1 MLGGSVIKVVSCCK
15 INYFGH
21 FSTIIEDFDWT
32 NTVGEVK
39 GSFFSW
45 SFLPWWP
52 KSTKS
57 HDLFFENS
65 ITGATGARNFFVHVN
80 LPKPISVRSNR
91 ISFKEWGLFLTM
103 PPPKKYFWALR
114 RAVNSPCWCC
124 LVCENDLS
132 QAAIHCA
139 NVMDYAIC
147 KLYTQC
153 AGEMRASFTSVTVP
167 PYPPPELPRI
177 SWIHLHNAGAGG
189 GKTKSG
195 FVK

>member
-15 INYFGH
+15 INYFGQ
-21 FSTIIEDFDWT
+21 FSTILEDFDWT

-57 HDLFFENS
+57 HDLVFENS
-65 ITGATGARNFFVHVN
+65 ITGATGAKKIFVHVN
-80 LPKPISVRSNR
+80 LPKPISFWSNR

-114 RAVNSPCWCC
+114 RAVCQELHRLEPQSWSRWPSPSIHRERSRCRCTPLTSLPCSSGSPIC
-124 LVCENDLS
+124 LQLPCMPSGHIRWISEHF
-132 QAAIHCA
+132 A
-139 NVMDYAIC
+139 
-147 KLYTQC
+147 
-153 AGEMRASFTSVTVP
+153 VP
-167 PYPPPELPRI
+167 L
-177 SWIHLHNAGAGG
+177 
-189 GKTKSG
+189 
-195 FVK
+195 

>member
-15 INYFGH
+15 INYFGQ

-57 HDLFFENS
+57 HDLVFENS

-80 LPKPISVRSNR
+80 LPKPISVWSNR
-91 ISFKEWGLFLTM
+91 ISFKEWGLFFTTLERYLFFGFTR
-103 PPPKKYFWALR
+103 YFRFWYESDNTCDISDLVKNAL
-114 RAVNSPCWCC
+114 
-124 LVCENDLS
+124 
-132 QAAIHCA
+132 
-139 NVMDYAIC
+139 
-147 KLYTQC
+147 KLQ
-153 AGEMRASFTSVTVP
+153 EMR
-167 PYPPPELPRI
+167 
-177 SWIHLHNAGAGG
+177 H
-189 GKTKSG
+189 
-195 FVK
+195 

>member
-15 INYFGH
+15 INYFGQ

-32 NTVGEVK
+32 KTVGEVK

-57 HDLFFENS
+57 HDLVFENS
-65 ITGATGARNFFVHVN
+65 ITGATGARIFFVHVN
-80 LPKPISVRSNR
+80 LPKPISVGSNR

-114 RAVNSPCWCC
+114 RAVTRYHPILPHQPPSVLSLREGERGNTRSPVNFRYF
-124 LVCENDLS
+124 L
-132 QAAIHCA
+132 
-139 NVMDYAIC
+139 
-147 KLYTQC
+147 
-153 AGEMRASFTSVTVP
+153 
-167 PYPPPELPRI
+167 
-177 SWIHLHNAGAGG
+177 
-189 GKTKSG
+189 
-195 FVK
+195 

>member
-1 MLGGSVIKVVSCCK
+1 MLGGSVIKVVSSCK

-57 HDLFFENS
+57 HDLVFENS

-114 RAVNSPCWCC
+114 RAVPWFKSRSCHRFIPFNIRLADTFLEKLKLP
-124 LVCENDLS
+124 N
-132 QAAIHCA
+132 CA
-139 NVMDYAIC
+139 NIYVWFIPIPSFWLIC
-147 KLYTQC
+147 IATL
-153 AGEMRASFTSVTVP
+153 
-167 PYPPPELPRI
+167 
-177 SWIHLHNAGAGG
+177 
-189 GKTKSG
+189 
-195 FVK
+195 